1 MAQLPIVLAISAS
14 PLTQAELAGRLG
26 ISLVA
31 FSRKIHGTM
40 RLNID
45 EVYRIMNWL
54 KLPIEEI
61 PAFFPPEIYGGP
73 HA

>member
-1 MAQLPIVLAISAS
+1 MKSLPIVVAISAS
-14 PLTQAELAGRLG
+14 PLTQAEIAGRLG

-31 FSRKIHGTM
+31 FSKKIHGTM

-45 EVYRIMNWL
+45 EVYRIMKLL

-61 PAFFPPEIYGGP
+61 PAFFPPDIYGG
-73 HA
+73 